1 MELHLTSALGFLEL
15 HECGCHGL
23 CMHNIAPLSFRENA
37 NLKEPVVKISG
48 SELELPGAPSFCQG
62 SIKGDA
68 PLLSVFLP
76 GFVICCTDMSR
87 AGNLGNSSIPSKAVM
102 RRAAISSLMSCSIWL
117 ALVRAPWFFSYSSW
131 RCLFRD
137 QLCTAIFYKVG
148 GRPWKVADIR
158 GLANIRGERS
168 AHLWTRG
175 WTPRIQT
182 YPGREV
188 PNPLVIDVNKGEADI
203 NVVLKDILAL
213 TRLNYNTCIFGDRM
227 PITLKFA
234 DAVGEILTA
243 GHIKD
248 VPPLPFGHYI

>member
-1 MELHLTSALGFLEL
+1 MFV
-15 HECGCHGL
+15 HGKVWFEATNGPDSR
-23 CMHNIAPLSFRENA
+23 MRQQQARIWWAYVIREER
-37 NLKEPVVKISG
+37 NLKLYRKGQNPV
-48 SELELPGAPSFCQG
+48 L
-62 SIKGDA
+62 
-68 PLLSVFLP
+68 
-76 GFVICCTDMSR
+76 
-87 AGNLGNSSIPSKAVM
+87 
-102 RRAAISSLMSCSIWL
+102 
-117 ALVRAPWFFSYSSW
+117 
-131 RCLFRD
+131 
-137 QLCTAIFYKVG
+137 
-148 GRPWKVADIR
+148 R

-188 PNPLVIDVNKGEADI
+188 PNPLIIDVSKGDTDI

-213 TRLNYNTCIFGDRM
+213 TKLNYNTCIFGDGM

-243 GHIKD
+243 GPIKD